1 MSPCHLTMTDK
12 QKNKKE
18 INLKKR
24 GFKTSPLSNILP
36 SLVKKIGG
44 AVETKN
50 TASLVRV
57 LNHWTDIMGTDMAPK
72 SMPVKIYSKRQKD
85 RHTGEQVQFSCLRIK
100 TEGSLSTAIAMRE
113 TIIVE
118 RLNRLFGA
126 DHFKKI
132 DIEHGFIGA
141 RKPTVKKKETT
152 NFDID
157 VSDISDPVLKS
168 RLESLGQAVMNSAQN
183 KERS

>member
-1 MSPCHLTMTDK
+1 MTEK
-12 QKNKKE
+12 QNGKKE
-18 INLKKR
+18 ISLKKR

-44 AVETKN
+44 VAETKN
-50 TASLVRV
+50 TASLIRV
-57 LNHWTDIMGTDMAPK
+57 LNHWPDIMGGDMASK

-100 TEGSLSTAIAMRE
+100 TEGSLSTTIAMRE
-113 TIIVE
+113 VIILD
-118 RLNRLFGA
+118 RLNRLFGT
-126 DHFKKI
+126 DNFKKL

-141 RKPTVKKKETT
+141 RKQVPKKEEKID
-152 NFDID
+152 FDID
-157 VSDISDPVLKS
+157 VSDIIDPVLKS